1 MMKGK
6 QAGWIV
12 LLAAI
17 FSIGGA
23 FLIRS
28 MNSPPLPDEKK
39 NLSVESSTTMT
50 PNPEEQKPP
59 KGSTPEEVLSP
70 AGNLLIHIT
79 AGGKD
84 VAEAKIIVLFP
95 AARLRREAVT
105 DRNGIA
111 QLANLPI
118 GEWGI
123 GVRHLHYIPAGTEVE
138 IEEGKRTR
146 VEIKLKPGALLHGR
160 ITDLQGNAIPGV
172 KIYLCNTGEQITP
185 LGKGLEAKTDAH
197 GIYRIDGIPIRGVV
211 ILFTSNRY
219 KPKQDKHQFTYA
231 GEEIER
237 NAQLAEG
244 NQIKGRITDQGGL
257 PLENVTVTAR
267 NELAKATRT
276 DAEGQFSIYGL
287 GEEEVHLSAGKK
299 GFGTVYRHNI
309 QPNTMDL
316 EIKLPIAGSL
326 RGKIMATP
334 LPHWFAVNLWR
345 YDPYYKKEVRVKS
358 RTVEGEKEN
367 FVLENIT
374 PGEYT
379 LKIMAEGYI
388 LDNPIPIT
396 IAPGGETSGILV
408 PLRKE

>member
-23 FLIRS
+23 LLIRS
-28 MNSPPLPDEKK
+28 INSPPLPDEEKK
-39 NLSVESSTTMT
+39 SFVESSTT
-50 PNPEEQKPP
+50 NLSDPEKKNRPDEMII
-59 KGSTPEEVLSP
+59 EEGFSP
-70 AGNLLIHIT
+70 SGELLIHVT
-79 AGGKD
+79 AEGKN
-84 VAEAKIIVLFP
+84 VADAKIAVIFP
-95 AARLRREAVT
+95 AARMRREAIT

-111 QLANLPI
+111 QLSNLSI

-123 GVRHLHYIPAGTEVE
+123 GVRHLHYIPTGTETE
-138 IEEGKRTR
+138 IEEGKKTR

-185 LGKGLEAKTDAH
+185 LGKGLEAKTDSN
-197 GIYRIDGIPIRGVV
+197 GVYRIDGIPIRGVV

-219 KPKQDKHQFTYA
+219 KPKQDEHQFTYA

-257 PLENVTVTAR
+257 PLEDVSVTAR

-276 DAEGQFSIYGL
+276 DAEGQFLIYGL

-299 GFGTVYRHNI
+299 GFGTVYRHDI

-326 RGKIMATP
+326 RGKILTTP
-334 LPHWFAVNLWR
+334 LPKWFAVNLWR
-345 YDPYYKKEVRVKS
+345 YDPYYKIEVRVKS
-358 RTVEGEKEN
+358 KTVEGEKEN

-379 LKIMAEGYI
+379 LKIMAEGY
-388 LDNPIPIT
+388 
-396 IAPGGETSGILV
+396 
-408 PLRKE
+408 